1 MKMSKNLDARGLT
14 CPAPVL
20 LVKDLVEKE
29 KPIELTVVVDNA
41 ASSENVTRFLTTRNY
56 LVTEDRQNGE
66 FHLLARHKNVGEQP
80 AQTSSPELTSDNEV
94 RPKILVLVTSSQL
107 GRGDDLLGDKLMV
120 NYLKTLK
127 EIGDDLWQLIFV
139 NSGVKLTID
148 SSPVLADLLEY
159 EKNGVIILA
168 CGTCLEHFQ
177 LTGFKM
183 VGSST
188 NMLDIVTA
196 MQLADKVLTIG

>member
-1 MKMSKNLDARGLT
+1 MSKNLDARGLT

-29 KPIELTVVVDNA
+29 KPIELMVMVDNA

-66 FHLLARHKNVGEQP
+66 FHLLARHNDGGEQP
-80 AQTSSPELTSDNEV
+80 VQAPLPDLASGTTV

-120 NYLKTLK
+120 NYIKTLK
-127 EIGDDLWQLIFV
+127 EMGNDLWQLIFV

-148 SSPVLADLLEY
+148 SSPVLAELLEY

-177 LTGFKM
+177 LTAFKK
-183 VGSST
+183 VGATT

>member
-1 MKMSKNLDARGLT
+1 MTKKLDARGLT

-20 LVKDLVEKE
+20 MVKDLVEKE
-29 KPIELTVVVDNA
+29 NPGELRVMVDNA
-41 ASSENVTRFLTTRNY
+41 ASSENVGRFLTTRNY
-56 LVTEDRQNGE
+56 LVTEERQNGE
-66 FHLLARHKNVGEQP
+66 FHLLARHKDGGEEP
-80 AQTSSPELTSDNEV
+80 VQTSLPELAPKKEV
-94 RPKILVLVTSSQL
+94 QSKILVLVTSSQL
-107 GRGDDLLGDKLMV
+107 GRGDDVLGDKLMV

-127 EIGDDLWQLIFV
+127 EMGDDLWQLIFV

-148 SSPVLADLLEY
+148 SSPVLPELLEY

-177 LTGFKM
+177 LTAFKK
-183 VGSST
+183 VGTST

>member
-1 MKMSKNLDARGLT
+1 MTKNLDARGLT

-20 LVKDLVEKE
+20 MVKELVEKE

-41 ASSENVTRFLTTRNY
+41 ASSENVSRFLTTRNY

-66 FHLLARHKNVGEQP
+66 FHLLARHNVSGEQP
-80 AQTSSPELTSDNEV
+80 IQDSQPEHPPGKAV

-107 GRGDDLLGDKLMV
+107 GRGDDFLGDKLMA

-127 EIGDDLWQLIFV
+127 EMGDDLWQLIFV

-148 SSPVLADLLEY
+148 LSPVLAELLEY
-159 EKNGVIILA
+159 EKKGVIILA
-168 CGTCLEHFQ
+168 CGTCLEHFH
-177 LTGFKM
+177 LTALKK
-183 VGSST
+183 VGTST

>member
-1 MKMSKNLDARGLT
+1 MTKNLDARGFT

-20 LVKDLVEKE
+20 MVKDLVEKE
-29 KPIELTVVVDNA
+29 KPIELTVMVDNA
-41 ASSENVTRFLTTRNY
+41 ASSENVTRFLATRNY
-56 LVTEDRQNGE
+56 LVTEDRQNGD
-66 FHLLARHKNVGEQP
+66 FHLLARHNDGGEPPVQAP
-80 AQTSSPELTSDNEV
+80 LSEVPSDNEV

-107 GRGDDLLGDKLMV
+107 GRGDDVLGDKLMT

-127 EIGDDLWQLIFV
+127 EMGDDLWQLIFV

-148 SSPVLADLLEY
+148 SSPVLAELLEY

-177 LTGFKM
+177 LIAAKK
-183 VGSST
+183 VGAST

-196 MQLADKVLTIG
+196 MQLADKVLTVG

>member
-1 MKMSKNLDARGLT
+1 MIKNLDARGLT

-20 LVKDLVEKE
+20 MVKDLVEKE
-29 KPIELTVVVDNA
+29 KPGELMVMVDNA

-56 LVTEDRQNGE
+56 LVTEDEKDGE
-66 FHLLARHKNVGEQP
+66 FHLFARHNDAAEQP
-80 AQTSSPELTSDNEV
+80 VQAPLPAPASGNSI
-94 RPKILVLVTSSQL
+94 RPKILVLVTSAQL
-107 GRGDDLLGDKLMV
+107 GRGDDLLGAKLMV

-127 EIGDDLWQLIFV
+127 EMGDDLWQLIFV
-139 NSGVKLTID
+139 NGAVKLTID
-148 SSPVLADLLEY
+148 SSPVLAELLEY

-177 LTGFKM
+177 LTAQKK
-183 VGSST
+183 VGAST